1 MRVGVLSS
9 GGDCPGIN
17 AVIRAAVLRGV
28 ITHDAGFVG
37 FRRGW
42 GGVLDDL
49 TMPLD
54 RRSVRGLSKLGGT
67 VLGCSR
73 VNPFGPDGSG
83 PDRIR
88 AVLARHELDALLVI
102 GGEGTLS
109 GARALAD
116 VGLPIVGVP
125 KTIDNDIAAT
135 DYSFGFD
142 TAVEI
147 ATEALDRLRTTAE
160 SHERCMVLEVMGRE
174 AGWIGLH
181 AGMAGGA
188 HVILLPEHPESIEA
202 IAEWVR
208 SVRNRGRA
216 PSVVVAE
223 GFRLESMPKPYAPHG
238 SDAMERPRLGG
249 IGELLAGMIEER
261 TGIETRSVAL
271 GHVQRGGVPTAN
283 DRVLA
288 TRLGIG
294 AIDVIADRQWGSM
307 VALRGTHI
315 VRASLSEAT
324 GALHRVPPDRYA
336 EVAALFG

>member
-1 MRVGVLSS
+1 MRIGVLTS

-17 AVIRAAVLRGV
+17 AVIRAAVLKGV
-28 ITHDAGFVG
+28 ISHDAEFVG

-42 GGVLDDL
+42 RGVLDDF

-54 RRSVRGLSKLGGT
+54 RVSVRGLSKRGGT

-73 VNPFGPDGSG
+73 VNPLGDGSG

-88 AVLARHELDALLVI
+88 TAIAKHELDALLVI
-102 GGEGTLS
+102 GGEGSLS
-109 GARALAD
+109 GARDLGD
-116 VGLPIVGVP
+116 LGLPVVGLP

-160 SHERCMVLEVMGRE
+160 SHERCAVLEVMGRN
-174 AGWIGLH
+174 AGWIALH

-202 IAEWVR
+202 VAGWVR
-208 SVRNRGRA
+208 SVRDRGRA
-216 PSVVVAE
+216 PAVVVAE
-223 GFRLESMPKPYAPHG
+223 GFRLDTMPKPYTPHG
-238 SDAMERPRLGG
+238 NDAVERPRLGG
-249 IGELLAGMIEER
+249 IGELLTGMIQER

-288 TRLGIG
+288 TRLGIA
-294 AIDVIADRQWGSM
+294 AIDVIADEQWGSM
-307 VALRGTHI
+307 VALRGTQI

>member
-17 AVIRAAVLRGV
+17 AVIRGAVLKGV
-28 ITHDAGFVG
+28 IAHDAEFVG

-42 GGVLDDL
+42 RGVLDDV

-54 RRSVRGLSKLGGT
+54 RRSVRGLAKMGGT

-73 VNPFGPDGSG
+73 VNPLGADGSG

-88 AVLARHELDALLVI
+88 AVLAQHELDSLLVI
-102 GGEGTLS
+102 GGEGSLS
-109 GARALAD
+109 GARDLAEL
-116 VGLPIVGVP
+116 GIPIVGVP

-160 SHERCMVLEVMGRE
+160 SHDRCMVLEVMGRN
-174 AGWIGLH
+174 AGWIALH

-188 HVILLPEHPESIEA
+188 HVILLPEHSESIGA
-202 IAEWVR
+202 IADWVR
-208 SVRNRGRA
+208 SVRDRGRA
-216 PSVVVAE
+216 PAVVVAE
-223 GFRLESMPKPYAPHG
+223 GFQLDSMRDPYAPHG
-238 SDAMERPRLGG
+238 SDAAERPRLGG
-249 IGELLAGMIEER
+249 IGELLAGLIQER

-294 AIDVIADRQWGSM
+294 AIDVIADRQWGGM